1 MTEIRGARE
10 PQRNEIEELGQGNVE
25 QLSSLQRL
33 VCELLA
39 TNQYLRMELMAE
51 RAKSDHAKGSALV
64 SE

>member
-1 MTEIRGARE
+1 METSGARE
-10 PQRNEIEELGQGNVE
+10 PQGYEIGEFEQGNVE

-39 TNQYLRMELMAE
+39 KNQCLRMELMAE
-51 RAKSDHAKGSALV
+51 RAKSGHAKGSAMF